1 MDSEPDRELE
11 VIKHQMDATK
21 SSLAEKIGALESQVT
36 ETVAGVTGAVSAVTE
51 TVSNVTE
58 KVTGTV
64 QSLSETVTGTV
75 QNLTSTVGGTVNSLT
90 ETVSGTVQT
99 VRDTLDITPTIRA
112 HPWSSVGCAVAVG
125 MVGGFLLSSPR
136 PGRSSRV
143 SSLLGLGRAEGA
155 PPPAEPRSYYAP
167 APTPA
172 PAPTSNGHHAEP
184 TALSAV
190 GETFGDLAGTLR
202 SYGISALMGVVSHL
216 VKDAVPEAIRGD
228 VTGALDSLKT
238 KLGGRHSVSPESF
251 LSH

>member
-1 MDSEPDRELE
+1 

-36 ETVAGVTGAVSAVTE
+36 ETVAGVTGAVSAVSD
-51 TVSNVTE
+51 TVSSVTE

-64 QSLSETVTGTV
+64 QSLGE
-75 QNLTSTVGGTVNSLT
+75 TVGGTVSNLT

-99 VRDTLDITPTIRA
+99 VRDTLDITPTVRA

-143 SSLLGLGRAEGA
+143 SNLLGLGRAEGA
-155 PPPAEPRSYYAP
+155 PPQAEPRSYFTP
-167 APTPA
+167 TPTPA
-172 PAPTSNGHHAEP
+172 PASNGHHAEP
-184 TALSAV
+184 TALGALGDTV
-190 GETFGDLAGTLR
+190 GDLAGTLR

-238 KLGGRHSVSPESF
+238 KLGGRHNVSPES
-251 LSH
+251 LTSH